1 MEQDDVGLG
10 DLSSDG
16 KVLII
21 TDDSLCRHSHKVTYI
36 SNSVSV
42 ISEMSVDSDRD
53 SVIESEDDKEEVIS
67 FSHFFTYIYFFFL
80 FFLSLHLF
88 VFLIL

>member
-53 SVIESEDDKEEVIS
+53 SVIESEDDKEVIS
-67 FSHFFTYIYFFFL
+67 FSHFFTYIYFFFF
-80 FFLSLHLF
+80 FFLNPYIYSCF
-88 VFLIL
+88 

>member
-42 ISEMSVDSDRD
+42 ISEMSVDRD

-67 FSHFFTYIYFFFL
+67 FSHFFTYIYFFF
-80 FFLSLHLF
+80 FFF
-88 VFLIL
+88 